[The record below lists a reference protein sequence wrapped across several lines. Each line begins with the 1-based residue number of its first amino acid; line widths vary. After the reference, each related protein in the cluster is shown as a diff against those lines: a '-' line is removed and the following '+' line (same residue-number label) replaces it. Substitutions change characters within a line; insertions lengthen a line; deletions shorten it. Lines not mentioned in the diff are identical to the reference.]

1 MQRNIFKL
9 SFTYDGDKKKTILRK
24 YIPPLLT
31 QQIST
36 ETMPE
41 ILEREF
47 FFFLSCPPPFCLFSI
62 SLLIIGLF
70 TDIVF

>member
-47 FFFLSCPPPFCLFSI
+47 FFFLLPPSFLSFLHLS
-62 SLLIIGLF
+62 SYIGLF